1 VYLAD
6 VDGANARLLL
16 PSSTSGTYD
25 PAGYL
30 LVVEQDALTARRLD
44 PDRAELGPPVTVAT
58 GLGRDSTYRSAIEVS
73 SSALVLRGAAAVRRQ
88 LVWIDR
94 RGTRLGTFGPPDDD
108 APVNPALS
116 PDGQRVAIQRFTDG
130 GAGVWIMDRTR
141 ETPIR
146 FDASGGGMPLWSPDG
161 LRLWYGAGMFLAERP
176 ANGTSAERR
185 VTGLTG
191 QPTDWSPDGR
201 VVVANGF
208 DAKAGFD
215 VKSVRFEN
223 EQEFK
228 AVPVVEGP
236 FDQRN
241 ATFAPDGKWI
251 VYDSNESGRFEVY
264 AQPFPPTGGK
274 WQISTGGGV
283 TPRWSHSGREVF
295 YVAPDGSMMSV
306 PVRISSDGKAI
317 EPGVAARLF
326 STAIVPAGGNRHQY
340 VVAKDDQRFLVNMR
354 VDEKLTTPITIVQNW
369 AAELGKQ

>member
-1 VYLAD
+1 
-6 VDGANARLLL
+6 
-16 PSSTSGTYD
+16 
-25 PAGYL
+25 
-30 LVVEQDALTARRLD
+30 
-44 PDRAELGPPVTVAT
+44 
-58 GLGRDSTYRSAIEVS
+58 
-73 SSALVLRGAAAVRRQ
+73 
-88 LVWIDR
+88 
-94 RGTRLGTFGPPDDD
+94 
-108 APVNPALS
+108 
-116 PDGQRVAIQRFTDG
+116 
-130 GAGVWIMDRTR
+130 
-141 ETPIR
+141 
-146 FDASGGGMPLWSPDG
+146 
-161 LRLWYGAGMFLAERP
+161 
-176 ANGTSAERR
+176 
-185 VTGLTG
+185 
-191 QPTDWSPDGR
+191 

-228 AVPVVEGP
+228 AVPAVEGP

-283 TPRWSHSGREVF
+283 TPRWSRSGREVF